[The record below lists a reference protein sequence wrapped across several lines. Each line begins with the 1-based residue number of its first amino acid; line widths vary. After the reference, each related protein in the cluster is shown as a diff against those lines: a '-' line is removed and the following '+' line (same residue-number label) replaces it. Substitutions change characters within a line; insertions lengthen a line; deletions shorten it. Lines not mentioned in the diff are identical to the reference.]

1 MYLKSRSMTFLW
13 VRSLTDT
20 DNGTSLRNAADASF
34 GAIAEAALRCHSAT
48 WEVCMLPIRNA
59 ERNTM
64 ILQVK
69 NYAERY
75 YQSRTLIVE

>member
-20 DNGTSLRNAADASF
+20 DSGTSLRNAADASF
-34 GAIAEAALRCHSAT
+34 GAIAEAALRCHLVT
-48 WEVCMLPIRNA
+48 REICMLPIRNA

-69 NYAERY
+69 NCAERY
-75 YQSRTLIVE
+75 YQSGTLIVE